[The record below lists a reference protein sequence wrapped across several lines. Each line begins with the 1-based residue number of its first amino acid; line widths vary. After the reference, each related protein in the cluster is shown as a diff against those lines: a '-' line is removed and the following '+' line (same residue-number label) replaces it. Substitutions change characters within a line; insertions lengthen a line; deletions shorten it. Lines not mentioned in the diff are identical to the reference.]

1 MVGSSNFSD
10 SDLDFD
16 SEYGCYDE
24 EGKDVLLD
32 VKENELFT
40 QIEFLSTIGI
50 GRIIAIYSC
59 QTENDPFFLCK
70 VLEKTRAN
78 TSMAGSNDHYF
89 SQLLTTWYAI
99 SQKKHLEIIGKVTFG
114 TS

>member
-1 MVGSSNFSD
+1 MVGNSNFSD
-10 SDLDFD
+10 SDLDSD
-16 SEYGCYDE
+16 NEYGCYDE

-99 SQKKHLEIIGKVTFG
+99 S
-114 TS
+114 

>member
-1 MVGSSNFSD
+1 MVGNSNFSD
-10 SDLDFD
+10 SDLDSD
-16 SEYGCYDE
+16 NEYGCYE
-24 EGKDVLLD
+24 ECKDVLLD
-32 VKENELFT
+32 VKENQLFT

-50 GRIIAIYSC
+50 GRIIAIYPC

-78 TSMAGSNDHYF
+78 TSVAGSNDHYV

-99 SQKKHLEIIGKVTFG
+99 S
-114 TS
+114 